1 MTPGIHAHSAAIG
14 DRRRFVDGRSSIPVR
29 SSFRVPSHL
38 DQLISTTSNNRH
50 VGRAIS
56 AAADRVISVSSE
68 RHSNHTRPLGSPPPQ
83 SLDYH
88 RVLLTHS
95 AQKDRT
101 QPYLTLLQA
110 LLDDDASN
118 TLIVDLVTFG
128 HYFTQSTSMTSILG
142 RAVLNAYVVTLC
154 AGSGY
159 QPALVTEQSEDLRQQ
174 WETAGKKLFAG
185 DEGEERRA
193 KVVEGVLEGGGG
205 GWCDEQV
212 S

>member
-1 MTPGIHAHSAAIG
+1 MAEP
-14 DRRRFVDGRSSIPVR
+14 SSITVR
-29 SSFRVPSHL
+29 SSFRALS
-38 DQLISTTSNNRH
+38 IFTTNSSITVALHSPVSSRH

-56 AAADRVISVSSE
+56 AAADRVIPVSSQ
-68 RHSNHTRPLGSPPPQ
+68 RHLNHTRPPGSPPPQ

-88 RVLLTHS
+88 RALLTHS